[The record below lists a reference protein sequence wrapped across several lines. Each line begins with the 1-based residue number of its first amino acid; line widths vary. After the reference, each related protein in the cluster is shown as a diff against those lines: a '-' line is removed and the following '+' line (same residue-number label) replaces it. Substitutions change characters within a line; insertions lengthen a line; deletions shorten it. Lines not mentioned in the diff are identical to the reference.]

1 MEIANVF
8 LADFEKGNNESAA
21 ITRNHHKLRLCFKE
35 FVKRYVSL
43 FYSS

>member
-8 LADFEKGNNESAA
+8 LADFERGQNENAA

-35 FVKRYVSL
+35 FVKRYVY
-43 FYSS
+43 FFI